1 MLRVDRKFRTHGPE
15 GERAEYH
22 KRPAVEAAYA
32 FLKAHSASRSKVR
45 QVQHF
50 ALSGQRLSPLKSPSF
65 VFCSCRVH
73 TKHFPL

>member
-45 QVQHF
+45 QAQHF
-50 ALSGQRLSPLKSPSF
+50 APSGQKLSPLKSPSF